1 MKIKT
6 APIEKIDVA
15 SLSGD
20 DLTLLKDFGKSKEF
34 KILEGIAKEA
44 KTRRAFEAL
53 ETSDINVLSVL
64 KGMNI
69 GLDFMLDTVK
79 RAEQE
84 LKDRGDKDE
93 EFDKEE

>member
-34 KILEGIAKEA
+34 KLLGGIAVEA

-53 ETSDINVLSVL
+53 ETVDMNAISIL
-64 KGMNI
+64 KGVNI
-69 GLDFMLDTVK
+69 GLDFMLDTVN
-79 RAEQE
+79 RAKQE
-84 LKDRGDKDE
+84 LENRGDE